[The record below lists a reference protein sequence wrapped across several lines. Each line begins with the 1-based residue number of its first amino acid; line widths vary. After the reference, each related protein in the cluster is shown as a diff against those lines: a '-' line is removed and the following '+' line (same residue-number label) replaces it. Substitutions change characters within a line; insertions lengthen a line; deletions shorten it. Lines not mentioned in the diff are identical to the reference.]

1 MAVKMFSQTRSLLV
15 AGSGMGSGW
24 GEGGRGVNHE
34 SRVKFLYIQESCYLL
49 KSFHESRYE
58 GTKRSS
64 P

>member
-1 MAVKMFSQTRSLLV
+1 MAVKTFSQTRSLLV

-24 GEGGRGVNHE
+24 GEGGLNHE